1 MRTARILV
9 VVVIALTLG
18 WGAGTA
24 SAANSYFL
32 QPLGTASAAG
42 SYFLQIEGV
51 EGEATDAEHGS
62 WIDVL
67 SFSQDISTS
76 PSVTG
81 ELRSSTR
88 GEVGPLV
95 IVKKIDKATPKLN
108 EFCCSGRILGQVVF
122 EATKPTGDKPV
133 FLRYTLA
140 DATIVGTR
148 TFTDP
153 QGNLRQ
159 EVQFTFGSIEW
170 RYTEFDDRGRKK
182 GEVTSNWNLFR

>member
-18 WGAGTA
+18 WGAATASAVDSYFLPGVGTA
-24 SAANSYFL
+24 SAAD
-32 QPLGTASAAG
+32 

-51 EGEATDAEHGS
+51 EGESTDAEHGS

-81 ELRSSTR
+81 ELRGSTR

-140 DATIVGTR
+140 DAIIVGTR

-153 QGNLRQ
+153 QGHLRQ

-170 RYTEFDDRGRKK
+170 RYTELDDSGRRK
-182 GEVTSNWNLFR
+182 GEVTATWSAAR